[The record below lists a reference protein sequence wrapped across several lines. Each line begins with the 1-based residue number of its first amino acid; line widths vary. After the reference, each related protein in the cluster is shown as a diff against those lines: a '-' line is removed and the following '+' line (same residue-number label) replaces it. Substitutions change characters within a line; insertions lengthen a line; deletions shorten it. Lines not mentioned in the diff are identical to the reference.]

1 MRVMVIGGG
10 GREHTMV
17 ETLVASPQVTEI
29 FALPGSDAIGKRAT
43 CLSGDPLS
51 PADVVA
57 AAQDQK
63 VDLVLVGPE
72 APLAAGVVDGLQEAG
87 IPAFGPTKQA
97 SQLEWSKAYAKAFME
112 RHGIPTAPG
121 KVFDDPAAAE
131 DYIRSRG
138 GPIVVKADGL
148 AAGKGVVVAAD
159 TETALEAV
167 DAMMRRGQFGES
179 GRRVIVEERL
189 QGPEVTLLAFT
200 DGETVRLCP
209 ASQDHK
215 ALFDGGQGPNTGGMG
230 AYSPVPFLDPDLVSR
245 LERDVLQRTVAGMAA
260 EGIPFRGVLYAG
272 MMLTEDGPYVL
283 EYNCR
288 LGDPEAQVILPCLE
302 SDFAALAL
310 ACAQGGLA
318 KEPWE
323 WRDEAAVCVVLSAHG
338 YPGEPRKGDV
348 IQGLDETGHVPGM
361 PNVQVFH
368 AGTRWDP
375 EKGWVTNGG
384 RILNVVARGPSLA
397 GARETVY
404 AAIEKIHFDGM
415 HYRRDI
421 AAAAAG

>member
-1 MRVMVIGGG
+1 
-10 GREHTMV
+10 
-17 ETLVASPQVTEI
+17 
-29 FALPGSDAIGKRAT
+29 
-43 CLSGDPLS
+43 
-51 PADVVA
+51 
-57 AAQDQK
+57 
-63 VDLVLVGPE
+63 
-72 APLAAGVVDGLQEAG
+72 
-87 IPAFGPTKQA
+87 
-97 SQLEWSKAYAKAFME
+97 
-112 RHGIPTAPG
+112 
-121 KVFDDPAAAE
+121 
-131 DYIRSRG
+131 
-138 GPIVVKADGL
+138 
-148 AAGKGVVVAAD
+148 
-159 TETALEAV
+159 
-167 DAMMRRGQFGES
+167 MMRRGRFGES
-179 GRRVIVEERL
+179 GRRVVIEERL

-215 ALFDGGQGPNTGGMG
+215 ALYDGGEGPNTGGMG

-245 LERDVLQRTVAGMAA
+245 LEKDVLQRTVAGMAA

-283 EYNCR
+283 EFNCR

-310 ACAQGGLA
+310 ACAQGNLA
-318 KEPWE
+318 QQPWV
-323 WRDEAAVCVVLSAHG
+323 WRDEAAVCVVLAAHG

-368 AGTRWDP
+368 AGTRWDSD
-375 EKGWVTNGG
+375 KGWVTNGG

-415 HYRRDI
+415 HFRRDI